1 MYPVTINTACTDVQ
15 QEQEQVTS
23 PVAEI
28 SIETLKE
35 AQEKHPVNGKV

>member
-1 MYPVTINTACTDVQ
+1 MGPVTINTACTDVQ
-15 QEQEQVTS
+15 QEQVTS

-35 AQEKHPVNGKV
+35 AQEKHPFIGKV